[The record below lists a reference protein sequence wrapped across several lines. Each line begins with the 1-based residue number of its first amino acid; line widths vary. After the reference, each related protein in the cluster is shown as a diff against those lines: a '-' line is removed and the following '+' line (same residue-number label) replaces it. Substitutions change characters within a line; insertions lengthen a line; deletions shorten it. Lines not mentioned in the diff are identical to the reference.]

1 MPFVELERI
10 RELAESFSKHS
21 REYAADTVETCGNIT
36 GLKYVIKIDL
46 KDGMLKTHVA
56 QSDEE
61 FEQYIKFLKSP
72 NKFSNRTSI
81 KAEEAK
87 NEAALI
93 LKTLVQQLNTS
104 IKEDEE
110 DKYKISKILE
120 LLNFQL
126 AELKS
131 SRSATAGKLVEDTDM
146 NNSLYKIIAEINRL
160 SSLLKLK

>member
-72 NKFSNRTSI
+72 NKFSNRYKNNLSQISI
-81 KAEEAK
+81 LEK
-87 NEAALI
+87 I
-93 LKTLVQQLNTS
+93 NTS
-104 IKEDEE
+104 
-110 DKYKISKILE
+110 
-120 LLNFQL
+120 
-126 AELKS
+126 
-131 SRSATAGKLVEDTDM
+131 AGGHVFL
-146 NNSLYKIIAEINRL
+146 
-160 SSLLKLK
+160 